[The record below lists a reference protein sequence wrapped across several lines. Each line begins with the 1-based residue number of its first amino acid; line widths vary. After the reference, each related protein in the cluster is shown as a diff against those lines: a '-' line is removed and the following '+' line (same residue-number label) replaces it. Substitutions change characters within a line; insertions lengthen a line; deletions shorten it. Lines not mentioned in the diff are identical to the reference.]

1 MNRRMNQHQGK
12 LTCEVKPDY
21 VVKSVPTDGVNL
33 RSDFDPRPQVK
44 VAAMQQ
50 VLRPPGDLLMPIWRY
65 LLSIVPS
72 KLRLG
77 WISTNLKAEA

>member
-50 VLRPPGDLLMPIWRY
+50 VLRPPGDLFMPQ
-65 LLSIVPS
+65 LAVSS
-72 KLRLG
+72 FN
-77 WISTNLKAEA
+77 ST